1 MDNDVEVIFE
11 VVKQKLSNFIA
22 VHSFW

>member
-11 VVKQKLSNFIA
+11 VVKKAQFK
-22 VHSFW
+22 